1 MEEDYIRPP
10 DPIKRDRLLADYDHP
25 ISEEDQ
31 LAHLVVQSEMEYEL
45 RLAMEESEM
54 DAIIRME
61 RQTHFTEVKPKFA
74 QLQKLDK
81 DNSELYATI
90 IGFISEYESGALNR
104 VVVNPE
110 FHNSVCRVL
119 NTMRVA
125 SDQKRKLLEIIVTQ

>member
-1 MEEDYIRPP
+1 MEGDYIRPP
-10 DPIKRDRLLADYDHP
+10 DPIKRDRLLDDYDHP

-61 RQTHFTEVKPKFA
+61 RQTHFTEVKPKLA

-104 VVVNPE
+104 VAVNPE
-110 FHNSVCRVL
+110 FHNSICRVL

-125 SDQKRKLLEIIVTQ
+125 SDQKLKLLEIIVTQ